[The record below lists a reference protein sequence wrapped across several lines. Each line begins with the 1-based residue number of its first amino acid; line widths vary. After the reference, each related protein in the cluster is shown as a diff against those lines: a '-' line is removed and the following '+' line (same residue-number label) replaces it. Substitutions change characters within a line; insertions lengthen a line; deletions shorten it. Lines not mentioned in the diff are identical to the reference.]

1 MKKIAKQ
8 GIFPIIMVMGRND
21 MAIPKEE
28 SYTKEFEINQIL
40 LKQRQKEND
49 KIKYMQLIK
58 RQLWLQRKIG
68 ERIKE

>member
-1 MKKIAKQ
+1 MKKVAKQ

-21 MAIPKEE
+21 IAIPKEE
-28 SYTKEFEINQIL
+28 GYIKEFEINQIL

-49 KIKYMQLIK
+49 KIRYMQLIK
-58 RQLWLQRKIG
+58 RQLWLQRKIS

>member
-1 MKKIAKQ
+1 MKKIVKQ

-21 MAIPKEE
+21 MAIPKEK
-28 SYTKEFEINQIL
+28 SYIKEFEINQIL

-49 KIKYMQLIK
+49 KIRYMQLIK

>member
-1 MKKIAKQ
+1 MKKVAKQ

-21 MAIPKEE
+21 MAIPKKE
-28 SYTKEFEINQIL
+28 SYAKEFEINQIL

-49 KIKYMQLIK
+49 KIRYMQLIK
-58 RQLWLQRKIG
+58 RQLWLQRKIS

>member
-21 MAIPKEE
+21 IAIPKEE

-49 KIKYMQLIK
+49 KIRYMQLIK
-58 RQLWLQRKIG
+58 RQLWLQRKIS

>member
-58 RQLWLQRKIG
+58 RQLWLQRKIS